1 MLLVS
6 VILVISVILI
16 VSYPSLLLFQIYHN
30 ITASA
35 MDYVTT
41 NTALNFWASKF
52 TSSTNKLSQLYSTL
66 TVF

>member
-16 VSYPSLLLFQIYHN
+16 VSYLSPLLFQIYHN

-35 MDYVTT
+35 MDYATT